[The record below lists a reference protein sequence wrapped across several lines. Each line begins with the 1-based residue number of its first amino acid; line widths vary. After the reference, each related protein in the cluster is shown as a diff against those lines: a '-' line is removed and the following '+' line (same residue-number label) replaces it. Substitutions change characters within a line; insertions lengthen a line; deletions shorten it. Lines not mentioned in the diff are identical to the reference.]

1 MKNFSKLL
9 SIIICVAMLLSVLV
23 IVGCNNDKPGEAD
36 ETTDM
41 TPAVEDTNFEFGIS
55 VEGYPYAYTKDDKL
69 EGVCVDVV
77 AAIMNDM
84 EYELELKINDK
95 DQLVQKLIDG
105 EYTGIL
111 LENSYVVDPVLAQG
125 IYYSDVIVSSR
136 QIVLTTA
143 DSEISKLA
151 DLADKKLGTLNG
163 SVNEAEIVAKYGEDA
178 LTVYSA
184 NTDGIA
190 ALKAGE
196 IDAYIVDFTSVR
208 DLSFADEGLKLLASD
223 FSCKDYAICVRT
235 EDSSILSEI
244 NRAISGL
251 NDTHKIEAICNEY
264 LLEVKQ

>member
-9 SIIICVAMLLSVLV
+9 SVIICVAMLLSVLV
-23 IVGCNNDKPGEAD
+23 IVGCNNDKPDESE
-36 ETTDM
+36 ETTDY
-41 TPAVEDTNFEFGIS
+41 TPVEEDTNFEFGIS

-77 AAIMNDM
+77 AAIMNDIK
-84 EYELELKINDK
+84 YELELKINDK
-95 DQLVQKLIDG
+95 DQLVEKLVAG

-111 LENSYVVDPVLAQG
+111 LETSYTVDPVLAQE
-125 IYYSDVIVSSR
+125 IYYSNIIVSSR

-143 DSEISKLA
+143 DSEISKLT
-151 DLADKKLGTLNG
+151 DIADKKLGTLGG
-163 SVNEAEIVAKYGEDA
+163 SINEADIKAKYGEEA

-196 IDAYIVDFTSVR
+196 IDAYIVDFTSVK

-223 FSCKDYAICVRT
+223 FSCKDYAICVRI
-235 EDSSILSEI
+235 EDAALLSTI
-244 NRAISGL
+244 NHSVDGL

-264 LLEVKQ
+264 LLEAKQ